1 MENFYLVD
9 LINAVNGSFIIGN
22 PHLKIEEVAID
33 TRTLKKGSLFFA
45 IQGKNFDGHDFIR
58 SAIEKQVS
66 AIVYSRE
73 DINLKY
79 FFPNLPSLVKV
90 ENTSVALEQLA
101 IAYRKRHTA
110 LTSIAITGSNGKTTT
125 KEMLSS
131 ILRRKHKTLSNK
143 GNFNNR
149 IGVPLTVFDLASD
162 TRYAVFE
169 LGTSEFGEI
178 EALTKIVLPDCG
190 IITNIGSSHLQY
202 FKTPENVLQEKKNLI
217 DGIKKDGFVV
227 INNDNQYLKTYLPQI
242 SKKIIT
248 FGLYSGADVYA
259 KNIKLWLDRPV
270 FDMYIDGK
278 NETVELPIKGKFN
291 VFNALGAAA
300 VAYGLGFSFSE
311 IKEGLANFS
320 PPNMRM
326 QSYKLSNEA
335 VIINDAYNANPSSMK
350 ESISSLSQ
358 SYPDKEVILILGD
371 MLELGDKAADF
382 HSEIGKFINSL
393 PNVKMVCLFGDLVG
407 YIKDEIKDKKVKYFM
422 SKRILLEEV
431 EKELN
436 ANSLVFVKASRGMKL
451 DVVYDEMILRDKLKG
466 K

>member
-22 PHLKIEEVAID
+22 PHLKIADVTID

-58 SAIEKQVS
+58 SAIEKQVA
-66 AIVYSRE
+66 AIVYSKE

-79 FFPNLPSLVKV
+79 FFPNLPSLIKV
-90 ENTSVALEQLA
+90 ENTSLALEQLA

-131 ILRRKHKTLSNK
+131 ILRLKYKTLSNK
-143 GNFNNR
+143 GNYNNR
-149 IGVPLTVFDLASD
+149 IGVPLTVFDLTSD

-178 EALTKIVLPDCG
+178 EALTNIVLPDCG

-217 DGIKKDGFVV
+217 EGIKKDGFVA
-227 INNDNQYLKTYLPQI
+227 INNDNQYLKTYLSQI
-242 SKKIIT
+242 SKKVIT
-248 FGLYSGADVYA
+248 FGLYSGADIYA
-259 KNIKLWLDRPV
+259 KNIKLWLDKPV

-278 NETVELPIKGKFN
+278 NETIELPIKGKFN
-291 VFNALGAAA
+291 IFNALGAAA

-311 IKEGLANFS
+311 IKEGLANFT

-326 QSYKLSNEA
+326 QSYKLSNETI
-335 VIINDAYNANPSSMK
+335 IINDAYNANPSSMK

-371 MLELGDKAADF
+371 MLELGENAAEY
-382 HSEIGKFINSL
+382 HAEIGKFINTL
-393 PNVKMVCLFGDLVG
+393 PYVKMVCLFGDLVG
-407 YIKDEIKDKKVKYFM
+407 HIKNEIKDKKIKYFM
-422 SKRILLEEV
+422 SKRILLEEI
-431 EKELN
+431 EKELDGN
-436 ANSLVFVKASRGMKL
+436 TLVFIKGSRGMKL
-451 DVVYDEMILRDKLKG
+451 DVIYDEMILRDKIKG